1 MEEHS
6 KNFTKVKGY
15 YMNKSWSI
23 TRVRLAVGKWIT
35 EKEFEE
41 ITGET
46 Y

>member
-6 KNFTKVKGY
+6 KNFAKVKGY
-15 YMNKSWSI
+15 YISKSWSI
-23 TRVRLAVGKWIT
+23 SRVRLAVGKWIT
-35 EKEFEE
+35 EQEFEE